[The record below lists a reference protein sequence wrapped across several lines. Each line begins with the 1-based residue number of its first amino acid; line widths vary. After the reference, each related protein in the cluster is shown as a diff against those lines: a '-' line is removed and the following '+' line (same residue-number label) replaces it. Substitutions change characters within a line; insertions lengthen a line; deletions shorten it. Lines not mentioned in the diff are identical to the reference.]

1 MERSWKRRLMW
12 LGAGVLM
19 ALLLYASMRGALRAA
34 RESGQRSLIVQ
45 VERQLTAYYA
55 VHGRY
60 PNSLEG
66 MQFTFGDGADA
77 ATLDR
82 IEYHTDGSY
91 YRIVTASD
99 FDGDEISVCQ

>member
-1 MERSWKRRLMW
+1 MERSWKRRVIG
-12 LGAGVLM
+12 LGAGVLT
-19 ALLLYASMRGALRAA
+19 ALILYLPLREARRAA

-45 VERQLTAYYA
+45 VEQQLAAYNA

-60 PNSLEG
+60 PDTLEG

-77 ATLDR
+77 ATLER
-82 IEYHTDGSY
+82 IEYHTDGTY

-99 FDGDEISVCQ
+99 FDGDEISVCK